1 MKGTGKLS
9 DIQKKFNHGQKVKLE
24 VGVQKHLQDDLLKQ
38 SFVEEITKHHFDHKK
53 LSLELVLKGDEDM
66 RPELV
71 SWLVSQKVPVYSLEL
86 SEFDLEEIF
95 MKLTEGESV

>member
-1 MKGTGKLS
+1 
-9 DIQKKFNHGQKVKLE
+9 
-24 VGVQKHLQDDLLKQ
+24 
-38 SFVEEITKHHFDHKK
+38 
-53 LSLELVLKGDEDM
+53 M